1 MVINIFLIGLLITVI
16 SLVCVCVYSCFYVCV
31 PTYWCRSLACKSTQP
46 WVFSCLHLS
55 TSGVVNLLQHSS
67 FLNGLWDQNPG
78 IYACTASTLHVE
90 LSLHTYYKTLK
101 IITIVC
107 SNNPMKFKWRKFANW
122 FFCYIGTFQEL
133 RSLVCLIFTRC
144 LEWQHRFSIFLSSPK
159 WTHKCTSSH

>member
-1 MVINIFLIGLLITVI
+1 VLHTAGIQRSASDMVHWEAYLHFFFDVGPLTGN
-16 SLVCVCVYSCFYVCV
+16 
-31 PTYWCRSLACKSTQP
+31 RSLPIRLGWLANQAQRTN
-46 WVFSCLHLS
+46 FSHFFKLGQGPH
-55 TSGVVNLLQHSS
+55 
-67 FLNGLWDQNPG
+67 
-78 IYACTASTLHVE
+78 ACTASTLHVE